1 MVEVD
6 LSDYENIYNVI
17 VEKLEGK
24 EIGILG
30 EDILHLS

>member
-6 LSDYENIYNVI
+6 VSDYENIFNVI
-17 VEKLEGK
+17 AEKLEGK

-30 EDILHLS
+30 KNVLYLA